1 MKRFLTITLIL
12 LFPLAAMH
20 ARASFVDTLTVDS
33 KMGRKINNI
42 VITPVDYENHFAYP
56 TVYLLHGYDGNYT
69 DWMRTTNLVEQA
81 TKHQCII
88 VCPDGQDS
96 WYFDSPID
104 PKMQFETY
112 ITKEL
117 IPAVDSKYNTIADR
131 TGRAITGLS
140 MGGHGALWIAWR
152 HTDLFAACGSMS
164 GGVDITKFP
173 DKWKI
178 QLRLGPY
185 AKNKSR
191 WASHSVASL
200 VPTLKNGTQAIIID
214 DGADDFF
221 YDVNMALHE
230 SLRQNGIDHEFDI
243 RPGRHTWDYWTTS
256 LPIHLDFF
264 DKYLHSRQ
272 TSIHRA
278 A

>member
-1 MKRFLTITLIL
+1 MKRFLTISLTLLIPL
-12 LFPLAAMH
+12 MALAA
-20 ARASFVDTLTVDS
+20 RPNFVDTLKVNS
-33 KMGRKINNI
+33 KMGRTINNMVFI
-42 VITPVDYENHFAYP
+42 PVDYEDYFSYP
-56 TVYLLHGYDGNYT
+56 TVYLLHGYDGNFT
-69 DWMRTTNLVEQA
+69 DWMKKTNLVELA

-117 IPAVDSKYNTIADR
+117 IPAVDRKYNTISDR

-140 MGGHGALWIAWR
+140 MGGHGALWLAWR

-185 AKNKSR
+185 AKNKAR
-191 WASHSVASL
+191 WAQHSVASL
-200 VPTLKNGTQAIIID
+200 VPTLVNGRQAIIID

-221 YDVNMALHE
+221 YDVNMALHTA
-230 SLRQNGIDHEFDI
+230 LRTKGIDHEFDI
-243 RPGRHTWDYWTTS
+243 RPGKHTWNYWIES

-264 DKYLHSRQ
+264 DKALQHRQ
-272 TSIHRA
+272 TRIHKA